1 MKRISSILREGRRA
15 GQQRERE
22 RESDEMGWGGGGAAD
37 AAERLRVGVGASIF
51 PREKEEEEEEIGGGQ
66 GPSKQGGGSLTR
78 NGVSRG
84 PLFLPR
90 LCSLFSHSLS
100 LSQSFSL
107 SFSVRVRSFS
117 PSLTSSRGPGR
128 SLSRVKEVRRCPNKR
143 RAPLEKKKRGL
154 GAAG

>member
-1 MKRISSILREGRRA
+1 MKRISSILREGRGA
-15 GQQRERE
+15 GRRGERE
-22 RESDEMGWGGGGAAD
+22 RRERAGRRGAAD

-90 LCSLFSHSLS
+90 LCSP
-100 LSQSFSL
+100 FSL
-107 SFSVRVRSFS
+107 FLFVVLGASPILLAVSDIIPRAWSFVVPGQGSSPVPEQKARSAREKE
-117 PSLTSSRGPGR
+117 TGPW
-128 SLSRVKEVRRCPNKR
+128 SSRVKYT
-143 RAPLEKKKRGL
+143 L
-154 GAAG
+154 G